1 MATNIGP
8 KIGIDGEASYKAA
21 LGAIIAEQ
29 KKLKSACDAVTS
41 SFDENTTEQE
51 KAEKLTKA
59 YSEQIENLKDKQK
72 LLQDEMERQN
82 KKLKEQEEAVKKA
95 SEQYG
100 ENSKEVKKAS
110 DAYLKQKEALDG
122 TETAYNKTTT
132 ELNKAKTAMKNVGT
146 EADNTTE
153 KSSKLTEV
161 FKGNFAA
168 DLATQAL
175 NKAKTALRNVRKA
188 LEDCIKGSA
197 AFADDI
203 LTQSVVT
210 GISTDALQE
219 YQYMA
224 ELVDVSVDTMTGSMT
239 KLIRNMNTAR
249 DGTGTA
255 AEAFASLGISVT
267 DSNGEL
273 RDSQTVFDEV
283 ITALGKMD
291 NETERDAAGMAIF
304 GKSAQDLNPLI
315 EAGADQIEAFRQE
328 AHDMGYVLDE
338 EALSSLGAVDDSF
351 QRLENSTTT
360 VKNSIGVA
368 LAPVVESM
376 AEKLVAFTQDSDKM
390 NAALIA
396 LSVALGIVAAAV
408 LAVQIVAN
416 PIGVLIAAGT
426 AAIAGLTFVVIDN
439 WETIKN
445 ALVTAWEWVK
455 QAASDVGEWLQQAGK
470 DVANFFIGVANGAIG
485 VVETMVNGLIDA
497 VNWGIEKIN
506 KMLSGIGGVLGLV
519 GIDVNW
525 NIPDVGKVSIPR
537 IPMLANGGVLTSGTA
552 IVGEA
557 GPELLTVNAGRAVV
571 QPLGRNGGAV
581 INLTANF
588 NGAYTHA
595 QGAAAVRDLNRQL
608 GRLYG

>member
-8 KIGIDGEASYKAA
+8 KIGIDGEASYKAS
-21 LGAIIAEQ
+21 LQAIIAEQ
-29 KKLKSACDAVTS
+29 KKLKSACDAVAS
-41 SFDENTTEQE
+41 SFDENTTSEE
-51 KAEKLTKA
+51 KAERLTEA
-59 YSEQIENLKDKQK
+59 YSQQVENLKKKQE
-72 LLQDEMERQN
+72 LLKTAMDRQQTALE
-82 KKLKEQEEAVKKA
+82 KQAESVRKATEEH
-95 SEQYG
+95 G
-100 ENSKEVKKAS
+100 ENSEEVQKAVA
-110 DAYLKQKEALDG
+110 AYERQKTAVANA
-122 TETAYNKTTT
+122 ETAYNKATT
-132 ELNKAKTAMKNVGT
+132 ELNNAKTAMKNVGT
-146 EADNTTE
+146 EADNTAT
-153 KSSKLTEV
+153 KSSKLTEI

-168 DLATQAL
+168 DLAAQAL
-175 NKAKTALRNVRKA
+175 DKAKTALRNVTNA
-188 LEDCIKGSA
+188 LNDCINGSA

-224 ELVDVSVDTMTGSMT
+224 ELVDVSVDTLTGSMARM
-239 KLIRNMNTAR
+239 IRNLNTAR

-267 DSNGEL
+267 DCNGEL

-283 ITALGKMD
+283 ITALGKME

-304 GKSAQDLNPLI
+304 GRSAQDLNPLI
-315 EAGADQIEAFRQE
+315 EAGAENIEAFRQE
-328 AHDMGYVLDE
+328 AHDMGYVLDS
-338 EALSSLGAVDDSF
+338 EALASLGAVDDSF
-351 QRLENSTTT
+351 QRLENSTTS
-360 VKNSIGVA
+360 VKNSIGIA

-376 AEKLVAFTQDSDKM
+376 AEKLVAFTQDSDKV
-390 NAALIA
+390 NAALVA

-416 PIGVLIAAGT
+416 PIGALIAAGT

-439 WETIKN
+439 WEKIKN
-445 ALVTAWEWVK
+445 AVTTAWEWIK
-455 QAASDVGEWLQQAGK
+455 TAAVAAWEWLQQAGK
-470 DVANFFIGVANGAIG
+470 DVANFFIGVANGALG

-497 VNWGIEKIN
+497 VNWGISKIN
-506 KMLSGIGGVLGLV
+506 KMLSGVSSVLGLV

-581 INLTANF
+581 INFTANF